1 MNNLRQKRILISEPN
16 SLGEPRPFFPY
27 MYAVL
32 KSYWERNFN
41 GGDLCSWLDPIYM
54 NGDIPRLLEPY
65 GDTTIDVLGLSC
77 YTWNWE
83 VQCGIAKAVK
93 SRNPE
98 CLVIAG
104 GPEPDYK
111 DREFF
116 RKYPYIDV
124 IAVKDG
130 EITLSK
136 ILLKLI
142 EGNRDFRDIGGLY
155 LPGENAHI
163 WTGNAEVPT
172 VFDHSPYIDQSS
184 YYEKLLAQFGP
195 GSFDAT
201 LETNR
206 GCPYSCSFCDWGSS
220 TMSKVRRFDA
230 ERVQAEVKWLGR
242 MQVAFVMLA
251 DANFGIL
258 SRDVEIAE
266 WINETKRQYDYPKYF
281 YFSAAKNNPERVIEI
296 ARKFAETGISPT
308 HTLAIQHTSD
318 EVLAAT
324 DRANISA
331 PKQVE
336 VAKALMKSGI
346 PINVQLILGIPGDNY
361 KLWKTTFADLM
372 ERGLHEDYQVFYYNL
387 LPNAPAAEKSFIE
400 KWEVETINRFI
411 PADGERPWKR
421 DDTEYM
427 RLPKSKL
434 IVKSKTYTR
443 EDWVK
448 MVAFKCFVRSF
459 HCGSLTQLIA
469 KYLRLTHGVPYLD
482 FYEAVIDG
490 FVAKT
495 APARDWYE
503 AVEKHCVRF
512 LECEDKLDRME
523 VEELPGYGYSLH
535 PSHWISLQA
544 CFRHARF
551 YAELK
556 SYLVSR
562 FPSVRNLGSAVD
574 YQQAVV
580 ILPAYDRNVGKAF
593 KTDFDWVQYFA
604 KAKSCTGEERLGEP
618 DPTPGAIVRASD
630 RTCGEQSYML
640 SPLDWGSG
648 TDEEKWVRWIQ
659 HTVLIRRSAAKNN
672 LQSLQLQRRR
682 SLLRSL
688 MHVSS

>member
-1 MNNLRQKRILISEPN
+1 MKKPSKKRILISEPN
-16 SLGEPRPFFPY
+16 ALGQPRPFFPY

-41 GGDLCSWLDPIYM
+41 GHDLYDWLDPIFRT
-54 NGDIPRLLEPY
+54 GDIPPLLEPY
-65 GDTTIDVLGLSC
+65 RNSTIDVLGLSC

-83 VQCGIAKAVK
+83 VQCGIARAVK
-93 SRNPE
+93 LRNPE
-98 CLVIAG
+98 CLVVVG

-111 DREFF
+111 DPEFF
-116 RKYPYIDV
+116 GKYPYIDV

-130 EITLSK
+130 EITMSK

-142 EGNRDFRDIGGLY
+142 EGNWDFSNIGGLY
-155 LPGENAHI
+155 LPDTRSNSPI
-163 WTGNAEVPT
+163 CTGNAEVPT
-172 VFDHSPYIDQSS
+172 VFDHSPYIDQSA
-184 YYEKLLAQFGP
+184 YYEKLIAKFGP

-230 ERVQAEVKWLGR
+230 ERVRAEVDWLGK
-242 MQVAFVMLA
+242 MQVTLAFLA

-258 SRDVEIAE
+258 PRDPEIAE
-266 WINETKRQYDYPKYF
+266 WINETKRKYAYPRYF
-281 YFSAAKNNPERVIEI
+281 YFSAAKNNPDRVIEI

-308 HTLAIQHTSD
+308 HTLAIQHTSE
-318 EVLAAT
+318 EVLGAT
-324 DRANISA
+324 ERANISA

-346 PINVQLILGIPGDNY
+346 PITVQLILGIPGDNY

-372 ERGLHEDYQVFYYNL
+372 ERGIHEDYQVFYYHL

-411 PADGERPWKR
+411 PADAERPWKKG
-421 DDTEYM
+421 DTEYM
-427 RLPKSKL
+427 RLPKARL

-443 EDWVK
+443 EDWAK
-448 MVAFKCFVRSF
+448 MVTFKSFVRSF

-482 FYEAVIDG
+482 FYEAIIDD
-490 FVAKT
+490 FVPKT
-495 APARDWYE
+495 APVRDWND
-503 AVEKHCVRF
+503 AVLRHCLRF
-512 LECEDKLDRME
+512 LDYHDKLDRME
-523 VEELPGYGYSLH
+523 VEQLPGYEYSLD
-535 PSHWISLQA
+535 PAHWVFVQA
-544 CFRHARF
+544 CLQHSRF

-574 YQQAVV
+574 YQQSVL
-580 ILPAYDRNVGKAF
+580 ILPAYDRNAGKTF
-593 KTDFDWVQYFA
+593 KTNFDWVRYFSDTQ
-604 KAKSCTGEERLGEP
+604 SCTSDERLDEP
-618 DPTPGAIVRASD
+618 DPTPGAVVKVSD
-630 RTCGEQSYML
+630 QTCGEQSYMMC
-640 SPLDWGSG
+640 PLDWGSG
-648 TDEEKWVRWIQ
+648 TDEEKWIQWIQ
-659 HTVLIRRSAAKNN
+659 YTVLNRRSAAKNN
-672 LQSLQLQRRR
+672 LQKLQLQARR
-682 SLLRSL
+682 S
-688 MHVSS
+688 

>member
-1 MNNLRQKRILISEPN
+1 MNNLPKRILISEPN

-27 MYAVL
+27 VYAVL
-32 KSYWERNFN
+32 KSYWERHFN
-41 GGDLCSWLDPIYM
+41 MGDLCSWLDPIYI
-54 NGDIPRLLEPY
+54 NGDVPWLLEPY
-65 GDTTIDVLGLSC
+65 RDAPIDVLGLSC

-98 CLVIAG
+98 CVVIAG

-111 DREFF
+111 DPEFF

-142 EGNRDFRDIGGLY
+142 EGNRDFSDIGGLY

-172 VFDHSPYIDQSS
+172 VFDHSPYIDQSA

-230 ERVQAEVKWLGR
+230 ERVRAEVEWLGK
-242 MQVAFVMLA
+242 MQVALVMLA

-258 SRDVEIAE
+258 PRDPEIAE
-266 WINETKRQYDYPKYF
+266 WINETRRKYAHPQYL

-308 HTLAIQHTSD
+308 HTLAIQHTSE

-324 DRANISA
+324 ERTNISA

-346 PINVQLILGIPGDNY
+346 PITVQLILGIPGDNY
-361 KLWKTTFADLM
+361 KLWKSVFADLM
-372 ERGLHEDYQVFYYNL
+372 ERGIHEDYQVFYYHL
-387 LPNAPAAEKSFIE
+387 LPNAPAAEKSFTE
-400 KWEVETINRFI
+400 KWEVETIERFI
-411 PADGERPWKR
+411 PADKDRPWKKG
-421 DDTEYM
+421 DMDYM
-427 RLPKSKL
+427 RLPKSRL
-434 IVKSKTYTR
+434 IVKSKTYTP

-448 MVAFKCFVRSF
+448 MVAFNYFVRAF
-459 HCGSLTQLIA
+459 HSGSLTQLIA
-469 KYLRLTHGVPYLD
+469 KYLRLTHGVPYVD
-482 FYEAVIDG
+482 FYEGLIDDFAV
-490 FVAKT
+490 KT
-495 APARDWYE
+495 PPARDWYN
-503 AVEKHCVRF
+503 AVQRHCIRF
-512 LECEDKLDRME
+512 LDGKDQLDRME
-523 VEELPGYGYSLH
+523 VEELPDYGYSLE
-535 PSHWISLQA
+535 PSSWLFVQA
-544 CFRHARF
+544 CLEHARF

-556 SYLVSR
+556 NYLVSR
-562 FPSVRNLGSAVD
+562 FPAVRNLGSAVD
-574 YQQAVV
+574 YQHSVI
-580 ILPAYDRNVGKAF
+580 ILPAYDRNAGKTF
-593 KTDFDWVQYFA
+593 KTNLDWVRYFA
-604 KAKSCTGEERLGEP
+604 EARSCTGDEHLDEP
-618 DPTPGAIVRASD
+618 GSTPGAVVKAD
-630 RTCGEQSYML
+630 DWTCGEQSYMVC
-640 SPLDWGSG
+640 PLDWGSG
-648 TDEEKWVRWIQ
+648 GEKEKWIRWIQ
-659 HTVLIRRSAAKNN
+659 NTVIGRRSAAKTNF
-672 LQSLQLQRRR
+672 QKLQLQTRR
-682 SLLRSL
+682 SFLRSL
-688 MHVSS
+688 INVS